1 MPPKKARLSAEA
13 AMNNILKFVENDA
26 DKKSDEKF
34 DEEDHNYS
42 DLDELFGENCKFRF
56 VVMKQYVISK
66 KRKAKKNIICKL
78 YFLLFYIKHNYYYF

>member
-1 MPPKKARLSAEA
+1 MSPKKARLSAEA
-13 AMNNILKFVENDA
+13 AMNNILRFVENDA

-56 VVMKQYVISK
+56 VVMNQYVISK
-66 KRKAKKNIICKL
+66 KRKAKKDIIYKL
-78 YFLLFYIKHNYYYF
+78 YFLLFYIKHNYCYF